1 MKVIQSTV
9 ETIWKEIVKVE
20 LTAEEKL
27 LMHSTNEEDEVAKKA
42 LIDRIKSEREL
53 GLDVE
58 TSSIAQSIYET
69 NKPTLKSNDT
79 YQLIAVDMQLEGEVG
94 KGIINCR
101 VNEEHKQIRF
111 FNL

>member
-1 MKVIQSTV
+1 MKTIQSTV

-20 LTAEEKL
+20 LTSEEIT
-27 LMHSTNEEDEVAKKA
+27 LMRSMNEEDEVAKKS
-42 LIDRIKSEREL
+42 LIDRVKSEREL
-53 GLDVE
+53 ELDVE
-58 TSSIAQSIYET
+58 TSSIAQAIYESK
-69 NKPTLKSNDT
+69 KPTLKETDT

-111 FNL
+111 

>member
-20 LTAEEKL
+20 LTSEEKT
-27 LMHSTNEEDEVAKKA
+27 LMLSTNKEDETAKKS
-42 LIDRIKSEREL
+42 LMDRIKSEREIE
-53 GLDVE
+53 LDVE
-58 TSSIAQSIYET
+58 TSTIAQSIYESK
-69 NKPTLKSNDT
+69 KPTLKETDT

-101 VNEEHKQIRF
+101 VNGEHRQIRF
-111 FNL
+111 

>member
-20 LTAEEKL
+20 LTEAEKL
-27 LMHSTNEEDEVAKKA
+27 LMRSTNEEDRVAKKA
-42 LIDRIKSEREL
+42 LMDRVKSEREL
-53 GLDVE
+53 ELDIE
-58 TSSIAQSIYET
+58 TSAIAQAIYEA
-69 NKPTLKSNDT
+69 NKPILKSTDT

-101 VNEEHKQIRF
+101 INEEHRQIRF
-111 FNL
+111 

>member
-1 MKVIQSTV
+1 MKTIQSTI

-20 LTAEEKL
+20 LTSEEKA
-27 LMHSTNEEDEVAKKA
+27 LMLSMNKEDEVAKKT

-53 GLDVE
+53 ELDVE
-58 TSSIAQSIYET
+58 TSAIAQSIYEA
-69 NKPTLKSNDT
+69 NKPTLKSTDN

-101 VNEEHKQIRF
+101 VNEEHRQIRF
-111 FNL
+111 

>member
-20 LTAEEKL
+20 LTSEDKI
-27 LMHSTNEEDEVAKKA
+27 LMLSTNKEDEVAKKA
-42 LIDRIKSEREL
+42 LIDRVKSEREL
-53 GLDVE
+53 ELDVE
-58 TSSIAQSIYET
+58 TSATAQAIYESK
-69 NKPTLKSNDT
+69 KPTLKENDT

-101 VNEEHKQIRF
+101 VNEEHRQIRF
-111 FNL
+111 